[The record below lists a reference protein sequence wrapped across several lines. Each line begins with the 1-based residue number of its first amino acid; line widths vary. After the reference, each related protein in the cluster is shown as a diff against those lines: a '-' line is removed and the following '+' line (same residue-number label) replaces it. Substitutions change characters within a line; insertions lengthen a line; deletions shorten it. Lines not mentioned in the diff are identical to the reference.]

1 MIRNAR
7 ARMKPMIPRYDAP
20 MSSIAQH
27 YGLSGLLDAILGAL
41 RAQGK
46 DLEHLTS
53 GDLAAVDEFHLR
65 GREATVELAE
75 LAAVQPGWRVLD
87 VGSGLGGSARFL
99 AGERKCRTVGVD
111 LTPEY
116 CETATALSKLVGLDQ
131 STEFRCASAVEM
143 PFEDGAF
150 DLAWTQHVQMNIA
163 DKAGLYREI
172 GRVLRP
178 GGRLVEMP
186 FEDGA
191 FDLAWTQHVQMNI
204 ADKAGLYREIGRVL
218 RPGGRL
224 AFHDILA
231 GPGGPPHFPVPWA
244 NEPEMS
250 FLIEPD
256 ALRALLVES
265 GFRALT
271 WRDTTKISREWYLA
285 GVEQRR
291 GTQPPPLGL
300 HLLMGE
306 TVKAKWANVGK
317 NLTEERITVFQAV
330 LEKV

>member
-178 GGRLVEMP
+178 GGRL
-186 FEDGA
+186 
-191 FDLAWTQHVQMNI
+191 
-204 ADKAGLYREIGRVL
+204 
-218 RPGGRL
+218 